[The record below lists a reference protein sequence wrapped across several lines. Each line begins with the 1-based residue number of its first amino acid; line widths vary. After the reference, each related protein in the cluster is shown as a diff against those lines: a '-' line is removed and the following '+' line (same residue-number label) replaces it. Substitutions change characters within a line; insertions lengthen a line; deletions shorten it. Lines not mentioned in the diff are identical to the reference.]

1 VHCAVCHATGKA
13 SHAQRSRP
21 GQRSKSMPIRI
32 DRTSM
37 SSACGSSSL
46 PRSSRVFRDRVLN
59 VRSAGEFAER
69 VGLIRATKRRTN
81 ERNASVTAVG
91 PGSRPRKE
99 MKDSGK

>member
-1 VHCAVCHATGKA
+1 MSCDWEGVARTAVETGTA
-13 SHAQRSRP
+13 LEIDAYPDRQDLDVERL
-21 GQRSKSMPIRI
+21 RI
-32 DRTSM
+32 VLAAAIIAGIS
-37 SSACGSSSL
+37 
-46 PRSSRVFRDRVLN
+46 RDRVLN